1 MDLNILELCTKDF
14 SKVLKKNNIDT
25 LKKIKDYLDDKYYNT
40 GQESEFTDEQYDILK
55 EMVINYDKI
64 EKKKVGAKI
73 REDNNR
79 VKIPYWLGSMDKIKA
94 GDINKLENWK
104 KKNNEEEYVI
114 ENKVDGI
121 SCLLFYDNEKVK
133 LYTRGDGIIGSDIT
147 HILEYIKNIPLLKN
161 KISVRGELIL
171 KNKIFK
177 EKYSKDNSNAR
188 NMVSGLVNAK
198 SLREGIKD
206 LEFIAYEIIIDKEE
220 QYKPTEQLQI
230 LIEQGFTIVN
240 HIIIKNEDLHSN
252 NLCEI
257 LIENKNNSDY
267 NIDGIIIQSNKKYVR
282 NKKDNPKYAVAF
294 KMTITDNLI
303 EAEVDEI
310 EWNISKHKLL
320 KPRIKIKPVNL
331 NGITISYTSGFNA
344 KYIVEKSIGK
354 GTIIEITRSGDVIP
368 YIVSIIKPSQKP
380 DMPNILY
387 KWNENGVDIIVE
399 DDDYN
404 TSDIKMISSF
414 FSSMGIKNL
423 NDATVKKIFNNGFDT
438 LLKIFQANTED
449 FEKIDGFGKKLADKV
464 INNIHNGLKDT
475 TIDVLLGSSGIFG
488 EGMGKRKI
496 KLLFDNIPDL
506 MDIYSDMSNEELRTM
521 INQLDG
527 FSDKTTDKIIVN
539 LPKANKFL
547 EQVKPYVLYESKE
560 KEHTEKLKDITVLFS
575 GFRNEELEKRI
586 VSNGGKILTSVSKNL
601 KILIVKDKEGSSSK
615 IEKAIKLNIKIL
627 FEEEFIETYL

>member
-310 EWNISKHKLL
+310 EWNIYKHKLL